1 MYAWI
6 EFQLESCFFQNL
18 GSCVSTNVHEVVLIN
33 HKDNL
38 NEIRKLFNTWSRR
51 NITCFGTIMVIKT
64 TAISKITHLFMN
76 LPDPD
81 AKFLKDLTLLLYNFL
96 WGGKQGKIKRSGVCQ
111 TYELVV

>member
-1 MYAWI
+1 
-6 EFQLESCFFQNL
+6 
-18 GSCVSTNVHEVVLIN
+18 
-33 HKDNL
+33 
-38 NEIRKLFNTWSRR
+38 
-51 NITCFGTIMVIKT
+51 
-64 TAISKITHLFMN
+64 MN